1 MIQKGMKKNIEIIS
15 QTQKTLQM
23 KKILKRILVLLI
35 VGVVA
40 LLLYVKL
47 ALPNVGKPEE
57 FNIER
62 TAKRLERGKYLA
74 TSVSVCMD
82 CHSTRDWNKFSGPL
96 VDGTL
101 GKGGEVFNQK
111 FGFPGVFYSK
121 NITPAG
127 IGNWTDG
134 ELLRAIASG
143 VNKSGKALFPVMPH
157 AHFGKMDR
165 EDVYSIIVYLRSL
178 QPIENQIPDSEPD
191 FPMNFIINTIPRKAE
206 FSKIPNK
213 SDAVAY
219 GSYLFNA
226 ASCSECHSKQENGKP
241 IAGMELAGGF
251 EFQMPT
257 GGIVRSTNITQD
269 KETGIGNWSEED
281 FVSRFKAYADSS
293 YVPNKIEKG
302 TFNTVMPW
310 MMYGKMEPED
320 LKAIFAYLKTIK
332 PIKNNVVKF

>member
-1 MIQKGMKKNIEIIS
+1 MKNI
-15 QTQKTLQM
+15 L
-23 KKILKRILVLLI
+23 KKVLVLLI
-35 VGVVA
+35 VGLVA
-40 LLLYVKL
+40 VLLYVKL

-57 FNIER
+57 IKIEP

-101 GKGGEVFNQK
+101 GKGGEVFDQK
-111 FGFPGVFYSK
+111 FGFPGTFYSK

-134 ELLRAIASG
+134 EVLRAITSG
-143 VNKSGKALFPVMPH
+143 VNRDGKALFPVMPH

-178 QPIENQIPDSEPD
+178 KPIENIVSDSKPD
-191 FPMNFIINTIPRKAE
+191 FPMNFIINTIPQKAE
-206 FSKIPNK
+206 FSKIPSK
-213 SDAVAY
+213 SDTVAY
-219 GSYLFNA
+219 GAYLFNA
-226 ASCSECHSKQENGKP
+226 ASCSECHSKQEKGKP

-251 EFQMPT
+251 EFRMPT
-257 GGIVRSTNITQD
+257 GGIARSANITQD
-269 KETGIGNWSEED
+269 RETGIGKWTEKD
-281 FVSRFKAYADSS
+281 FVERFKVYADSS
-293 YVPNKIEKG
+293 YVPNTVGKG
-302 TFNTVMPW
+302 NFNTTMPW
-310 MMYGKMEPED
+310 TMYSKMNAED
-320 LKAIFAYLKTIK
+320 LKAIFAYLKTVK